1 MKRPFSL
8 FYALT
13 IYSLMSIYSLSAA
26 EANEAHSLGWGLYQ
40 VYCLDKQQILLTVL
54 PANNVYRNADEAM
67 KAVVWLAKSRNETAL
82 KALTLI
88 SKHNIAKGKK

>member
-1 MKRPFSL
+1 M
-8 FYALT
+8 T

-26 EANEAHSLGWGLYQ
+26 EASEARSLGWGLYE
-40 VYCLDKQQILLTVL
+40 VYCLDKQQVLLTVL
-54 PANNVYRNADEAM
+54 PVSDVYRNADDAM